1 MGITGRSPGESTPAV
16 RTALVRPLDLAR
28 GGPMTNSSS
37 SDKARLSG
45 FWICAAL
52 VLGVFTTTARPRSDV
67 VVAKSAANVRYD
79 VRDLGPLPWVADD
92 VLPNINDSGEVSF
105 WRATADGA
113 VHAFAVNAGSEL
125 DLGTL
130 RGHASSVSRGLNARG
145 EIVGWSVSGR
155 NLVDSLA
162 TTHAFLYSLGRM
174 LDLGTL
180 GGRDSQATG
189 INEAGQIVGVS
200 TLPDRTRHAFLYC
213 QGKLTDLG
221 ALPRGGY
228 STASGI
234 NRSGVIVGAAET
246 AIHLIHAVVW
256 TSNTIRDLGTLP
268 AGTRS
273 RAIGLNDKGEVVGF
287 SEAEGEEIHG
297 FLYANGVMRDLG
309 SLGNDPIR
317 ANAINDRGQIVGMSG
332 VNKYARHAFIWQD
345 GKMEDLN
352 RLVAGELS
360 WRLGEA
366 YDINNH
372 GQILCAGT
380 RTAQSAER
388 RLLLLDPATKPSR

>member
-1 MGITGRSPGESTPAV
+1 MI
-16 RTALVRPLDLAR
+16 
-28 GGPMTNSSS
+28 NSSWS
-37 SDKARLSG
+37 NRGRLSG
-45 FWICAAL
+45 FSICAAL
-52 VLGVFTTTARPRSDV
+52 VLGVFATAARPRSDV
-67 VVAKSAANVRYD
+67 VGATSAANIRYA

-92 VLPNINDSGEVSF
+92 VLPNINDSGEISF

-130 RGHASSVSRGLNARG
+130 NGHASSVSRALNARG

-162 TTHAFLYSLGRM
+162 TTHAFLYSRGRM

-180 GGRDSQATG
+180 GGRDSQAIG

-200 TLPDRTRHAFLYC
+200 TLPDKTRHAFLYC
-213 QGKLTDLG
+213 EGKLTDLG
-221 ALPRGGY
+221 TLPGGGY
-228 STASGI
+228 STANGI
-234 NRSGVIVGAAET
+234 NRSGVIAGAAET
-246 AIHLIHAVVW
+246 ATHLIHAVVW
-256 TSNTIRDLGTLP
+256 TSNTLRDLGTLP

-273 RAIGLNDKGEVVGF
+273 RAIGLNDNGEIVGF

-297 FLYANGVMRDLG
+297 FLYARGVMRDLG

-332 VNKYARHAFIWQD
+332 VSKYARHAFIWQD

-352 RLVAGELS
+352 RLIAGELS

-372 GQILCAGT
+372 GQILCVGT
-380 RTAQSAER
+380 RAGASADR
-388 RLLLLDPATKPSR
+388 RLVLLNLSTKLPAKAAFTLFNLLDEILPQW